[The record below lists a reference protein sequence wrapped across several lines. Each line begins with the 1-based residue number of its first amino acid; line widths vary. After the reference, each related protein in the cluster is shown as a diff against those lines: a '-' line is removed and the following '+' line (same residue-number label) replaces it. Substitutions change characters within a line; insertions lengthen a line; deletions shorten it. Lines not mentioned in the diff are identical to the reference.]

1 MYYHGFSE
9 FAYCFLFC
17 FCFVSELT
25 FSKARSRVLN
35 AGDLS
40 IKAAIIQITLT
51 RSPDAQQQWINKDRL
66 AGLVHSDIDM
76 DIEEINM
83 INVC

>member
-1 MYYHGFSE
+1 MYYHSFSE

-40 IKAAIIQITLT
+40 IKARYYTNHPYQIQHT
-51 RSPDAQQQWINKDRL
+51 QQQWINKDRL
-66 AGLVHSDIDM
+66 AGLVHFDIDI